1 MQPKANTPNKEFPTA
16 APFCDAVVAEVADPF
31 TQPEKVYLFLVVDAI
46 AQLFDPKANM
56 PTVPATTGVT
66 LLLAALKA
74 DGPYALLALTV
85 NV

>member
-1 MQPKANTPNKEFPTA
+1 MATA
-16 APFCDAVVAEVADPF
+16 F
-31 TQPEKVYLFLVVDAI
+31 TQLEKVYLSRVVVAFPIANIPTEAI
-46 AQLFDPKANM
+46 GA
-56 PTVPATTGVT
+56 T